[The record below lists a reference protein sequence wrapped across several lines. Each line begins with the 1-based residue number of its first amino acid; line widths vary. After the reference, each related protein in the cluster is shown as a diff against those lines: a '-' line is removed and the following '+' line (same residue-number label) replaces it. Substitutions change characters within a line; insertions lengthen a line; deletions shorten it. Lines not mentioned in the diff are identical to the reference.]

1 MSPEFYKQREIMF
14 QTLETLPLSFLTD
27 MDGWFTDYVKERRLK
42 FADES
47 LVKLQKELKMKKVKG
62 GLKVIQGGRV

>member
-1 MSPEFYKQREIMF
+1 MNHQFDKQREMMF

-27 MDGWFTDYVKERRLK
+27 MESWFSDYVKGRRLK

-47 LVKLQKELKMKKVKG
+47 LAKLQKEIKMKKVKG
-62 GLKVIQGGRV
+62 GLKIIQGGRV

>member
-1 MSPEFYKQREIMF
+1 MNAQFDKQREMMF

-27 MDGWFTDYVKERRLK
+27 MDGWFGDYVKERRLK

-47 LVKLQKELKMKKVKG
+47 LAKLQKELKVKKVKG
-62 GLKVIQGGRV
+62 CLKVIQGGRV